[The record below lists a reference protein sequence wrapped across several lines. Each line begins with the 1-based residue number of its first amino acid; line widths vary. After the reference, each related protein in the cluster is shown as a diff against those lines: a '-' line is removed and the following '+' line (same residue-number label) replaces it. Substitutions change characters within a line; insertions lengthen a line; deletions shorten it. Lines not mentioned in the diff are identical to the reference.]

1 MKLIA
6 LASLLLLTGC
16 LASASSA
23 DQQRF
28 VLVPDPSGISKD
40 IPPGALALDTQ
51 TGQLCY
57 TVGGSWTSG
66 LPTIDLCSKLLKN
79 QAKPK

>member
-6 LASLLLLTGC
+6 LACLLFLTGC
-16 LASASSA
+16 LASASSV

-28 VLVPDPSGISKD
+28 MLVPDPSGIAKD

-57 TVGGSWTSG
+57 TVSGSWTSG
-66 LPTIDLCSKLLKN
+66 LPAIDLCSKLLKN
-79 QAKPK
+79 QSKPK

>member
-6 LASLLLLTGC
+6 LACVLLLSGC
-16 LASASSA
+16 SASEA
-23 DQQRF
+23 DIKSQRF
-28 VLVPDPSGISKD
+28 VLVPDPGISKD

-57 TVGGSWTSG
+57 TVSGPWTSG
-66 LPTIDLCSKLLKN
+66 SPAIDLCSKLLKS
-79 QAKPK
+79 QSKPK

>member
-1 MKLIA
+1 MKLLA

-16 LASASSA
+16 LASEA
-23 DQQRF
+23 DIKSQRF
-28 VLVPDPSGISKD
+28 VLVPDPSGIAKD
-40 IPPGALALDTQ
+40 IPAGALALDTN

-57 TVGGSWTSG
+57 TASGSWTSG
-66 LPTIDLCSKLLKN
+66 SPAIDLCSKLLKD

>member
-6 LASLLLLTGC
+6 LACVLLLSGC
-16 LASASSA
+16 SASEA
-23 DQQRF
+23 DINYQRF
-28 VLVPDPSGISKD
+28 VLLPDPSGIAKD

-57 TVGGSWTSG
+57 TVSGPWTSG
-66 LPTIDLCSKLLKN
+66 SPAMDLCSKLLKS
-79 QAKPK
+79 QSKPK